1 MPSDVS
7 RLYHN
12 PRCSKSRGALE
23 LLRERGIEPQIVAY
37 LDTPPS
43 AEELRELLRMLG
55 MSARQLLRTGEEEY
69 AKLGLSNPA
78 LDEDTL
84 IEAMV
89 QHPRLIERPIFVHGG
104 RAVLGRP
111 PEQVLT
117 LLRGNPRPEG

>member
-43 AEELRELLRMLG
+43 ADELRELLRMLG
-55 MSARQLLRTGEEEY
+55 VSARQLLRTGEEEY

-117 LLRGNPRPEG
+117 LL